1 MHAFAAASTARIAAI
16 AIRFPGRGLSSSVAR
31 PRIVRGLASCALA
44 CGLAFGAANA
54 RADVIS
60 ADTASNPPGISQS
73 ESARHSL
80 AQPQIRWL
88 LARFI
93 TQARSV
99 PADAH
104 VLSRDFLD
112 AYHYAVG
119 DAAVALNAYARDER
133 PYERMLA
140 HERNEVDVSSIASDG
155 EGRFEIAWTETRYAG
170 DALAVVEYWHAL
182 LEAGAANEAVAVGNP
197 FDFYVRD
204 IVWSR
209 YD

>member
-1 MHAFAAASTARIAAI
+1 MHALTAASAAPVAVNGIEFLRRWPSIARLRIA
-16 AIRFPGRGLSSSVAR
+16 RTLTS
-31 PRIVRGLASCALA
+31 LALA
-44 CGLAFGAANA
+44 CGIGLGASVAQA
-54 RADVIS
+54 AV
-60 ADTASNPPGISQS
+60 AGWETASSPPAVSQS
-73 ESARHSL
+73 EVAPGSL

-119 DAAVALNAYARDER
+119 AAAVALNAYARDER
-133 PYERMLA
+133 PYARMLA
-140 HERNEVDVSSIASDG
+140 HERNEVEVSSIASDG
-155 EGRFEIAWTETRYAG
+155 EGRFEVAWTETRYAG
-170 DALAVVEYWHAL
+170 DTLVAVEYWHAK
-182 LEAGAANEAVAVGNP
+182 LELGTADEAAAANNP
-197 FDFYVRD
+197 FDVYVRD
-204 IVWSR
+204 VVWTR

>member
-1 MHAFAAASTARIAAI
+1 MHASAAASTAPIVETRA
-16 AIRFPGRGLSSSVAR
+16 RFLDRRVSSSTAR
-31 PRIVRGLASCALA
+31 SRIVKGLASCALA
-44 CGLAFGAANA
+44 CGLAFGAASAQAN
-54 RADVIS
+54 VIG
-60 ADTASNPPGISQS
+60 ANTASNPPVVSQS
-73 ESARHSL
+73 ESARHAL
-80 AQPQIRWL
+80 AQPQVRWL

-119 DAAVALNAYARDER
+119 DAAVALDAYARDER

-155 EGRFEIAWTETRYAG
+155 EGRFEVAWTETHYAG
-170 DALAVVEYWHAL
+170 NALAAVEYWHAL
-182 LEAGAANEAVAVGNP
+182 LEVGAAHEAVAVGNP